1 MGIVGHVPAVDD
13 FYEDDEPVEDVLAA
27 FEGGQKQ
34 LTEPPPRG
42 RTLFVD
48 VARNVQTET
57 GNTTFGELV
66 RH

>member
-1 MGIVGHVPAVDD
+1 MPAVND

-27 FEGGQKQ
+27 FEAGEQQ

-48 VARNVQTET
+48 VAHNAQIET
-57 GNTTFGELV
+57 ATTTSGELV